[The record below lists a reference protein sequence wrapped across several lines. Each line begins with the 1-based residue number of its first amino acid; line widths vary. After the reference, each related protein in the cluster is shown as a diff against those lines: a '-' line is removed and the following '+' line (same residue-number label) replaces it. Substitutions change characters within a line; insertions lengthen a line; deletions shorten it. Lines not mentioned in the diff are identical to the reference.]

1 MNKSALSPLDE
12 PRVSEEMGRVGLTR
26 ARLAARLAS
35 PEFSIF
41 ALAAA
46 AFGLFAL
53 LTQGFDSPFNLFS
66 LARSAAVNILIRL
79 AMMSVIVS
87 GGLDL
92 SVGAI
97 GVCAS
102 MASGAAMQLLGWPV
116 APAVIVAL
124 LVGAALGFLN
134 GQIIARSGLHSFVVT
149 LGTMSLFFGGM
160 IILTRGQPFDSLP
173 DAFSDPMRWRIGRWL
188 SPMLPL
194 TFVVAAAL
202 AYLYRLTD
210 LGRGM
215 LAVGAN
221 SQAALLSGI
230 SVRRMITLS
239 HALAGLLAALAATLL
254 AMRNGAAIT
263 SMAGDLGQDWLL
275 PGFLA
280 PILGG
285 AAQEGGRV
293 AVWGTVFAASLVT
306 IINSGLLLLHVGD
319 FWVQFFLGVLLLSAV
334 LIDHLRKHLL
344 AKRRP
349 SA

>member
-1 MNKSALSPLDE
+1 MNNSALRPPNK
-12 PRVSEEMGRVGLTR
+12 PRMSVEADRV
-26 ARLAARLAS
+26 RLACAGFVARLAS
-35 PEFSIF
+35 PELGIF
-41 ALAAA
+41 ALAAV

-66 LARSAAVNILIRL
+66 LVRSAAVNILIGL

-102 MASGAAMQLLGWPV
+102 MTSGATMQLLGWPV
-116 APAVIVAL
+116 AAAVIVAL
-124 LVGAALGFLN
+124 IVGVALGLVN

-160 IILTRGQPFDSLP
+160 IILTRGQPFDNLP
-173 DAFSDPMRWRIGRWL
+173 DSFSDPMRWRIGRWL
-188 SPMLPL
+188 SPTLPF

-221 SQAALLSGI
+221 PQATLLSGI

-285 AAQEGGRV
+285 TALEGGRV

-306 IINSGLLLLHVGD
+306 IINSGLLLLHVGV
-319 FWVQFFLGVLLLSAV
+319 FWVEFFLGVLLLSAV
-334 LIDHLRKHLL
+334 LIDHLRKHIF